1 MSEAATSTGS
11 VETRAR
17 PGLRERT
24 KARTRQELIDAAFA
38 LFAEHGFEACTVDEI
53 AEAADVSPRTF
64 FRYFAVKEDVA
75 LARLQDESALLI
87 ERLAERPASESPLTA
102 LREAIREPL
111 ARLKGERELCGIM
124 KMVESCPS
132 LVARQMALRA
142 NKEEQLAE
150 VLAGRMGVDATT
162 DPRPHLIA
170 TTFMAG
176 VGRAYRSW
184 IEDGTPDDL
193 DTRIDTL
200 TELLRGGLEG

>member
-38 LFAEHGFEACTVDEI
+38 LFAERGFEACTVDEI

-75 LARLQDESALLI
+75 LARLQDESALLV
-87 ERLAERPASESPLTA
+87 EHLAERPASESPLTA

-111 ARLKGERELCGIM
+111 AHLKGERELCGIM

-142 NKEEQLAE
+142 SKEEQLAE
-150 VLAGRMGVDATT
+150 VLAGRMGVDAT
-162 DPRPHLIA
+162 DPRPRLIA

-176 VGRAYRSW
+176 VGQAYRSW

-193 DTRIDTL
+193 DTRIDML